1 MKYAL
6 IALLLVA
13 STGTTVALAQEGAG
27 HGPPSSQTA
36 PVIVPTAPTL
46 PTAPST
52 TGTPKSASV
61 QVGTSLNETGP
72 AISSARES
80 RKRGSRLA

>member
-1 MKYAL
+1 MKYAV
-6 IALLLVA
+6 IALVLVA
-13 STGTTVALAQEGAG
+13 STGTAAAVAQEGAG

-36 PVIVPTAPTL
+36 PVVVPTSPTL
-46 PTAPST
+46 PTLPS
-52 TGTPKSASV
+52 TGTPKTASAH
-61 QVGTSLNETGP
+61 VGTSLSETGP